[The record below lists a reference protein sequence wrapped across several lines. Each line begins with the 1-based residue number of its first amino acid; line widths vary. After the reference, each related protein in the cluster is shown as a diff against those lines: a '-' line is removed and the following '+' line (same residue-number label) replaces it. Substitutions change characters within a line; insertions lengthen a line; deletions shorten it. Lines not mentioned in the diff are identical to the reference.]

1 MMSCF
6 DSVYLIERNLG
17 VYRKVIFKDK
27 EKWQNIIQKDLSL
40 LKLEF
45 SVKTLGSFASIWY
58 WKMQTDKSHL

>member
-27 EKWQNIIQKDLSL
+27 EKWQNVIQKDLFL
-40 LKLEF
+40 LKTRIF
-45 SVKTLGSFASIWY
+45 F
-58 WKMQTDKSHL
+58 